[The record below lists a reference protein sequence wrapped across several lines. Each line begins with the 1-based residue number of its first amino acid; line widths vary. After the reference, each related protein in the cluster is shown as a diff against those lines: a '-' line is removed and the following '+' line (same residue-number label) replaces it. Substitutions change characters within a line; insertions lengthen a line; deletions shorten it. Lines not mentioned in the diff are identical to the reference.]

1 MFKLAIGAIAG
12 AFAMF
17 FTGFLIFAGPLA
29 LIGYSK
35 VADAPGAAVQA
46 ALAANLPATGT
57 YMIPNPSSQA
67 GTILYGKGPV
77 ATVHYNSSGFSL
89 ESLDGVVWGLGLD
102 LFVAILIA
110 AALSQL
116 DRRVPDFRSRAII
129 VVCFSLGA
137 TALITL
143 GDPIWLHQDWS
154 YALFSFFGDALSL
167 IVGGL
172 VIARW
177 FLPKA
182 EVVASPLD
190 KPQEVAGG
198 DKV

>member
-1 MFKLAIGAIAG
+1 MFKLAIGAVAG
-12 AFAMF
+12 AVAMF
-17 FTGFLIFAGPLA
+17 LTGFMIFAGPLA

-35 VADAPGAAVQA
+35 VDDAPGAAVQA

-57 YMIPNPSSQA
+57 YMIPNPSSPA

-89 ESLDGVVWGLGLD
+89 ESMDGMVWGIGLD
-102 LFVAILIA
+102 LITAILIA

-116 DRRVPDFRSRAII
+116 DRRVPDFRSRALI
-129 VVCFSLGA
+129 VICFSLGA
-137 TALITL
+137 SGYISL

-154 YALFSFFGDALSL
+154 YGLFSYFGNAMAL
-167 IVGGL
+167 IIGGL

-177 FLPKA
+177 FLPSGVEAPLVVEQA
-182 EVVASPLD
+182 ETPAS
-190 KPQEVAGG
+190 V
-198 DKV
+198 